1 MLSIVTF
8 CVRLAFA
15 KCCTAFVCC
24 TNPSNRNRGASLAET
39 DCCGSASTNGFL
51 ESVSCGILRQNSWNF
66 LVEISRVEFL
76 HTNFFLQLLYIKQTY
91 VLKPFKGLIG
101 GGVSGQSTCFGRQ
114 WLNTEIPNLNFLI
127 ERFDLMAIF
136 WVK

>member
-1 MLSIVTF
+1 MFDWHLPNAAPRLFAVRTRRTGTAALHWQRRIVVVPRALMGF
-8 CVRLAFA
+8 QR
-15 KCCTAFVCC
+15 
-24 TNPSNRNRGASLAET
+24 ASA
-39 DCCGSASTNGFL
+39 
-51 ESVSCGILRQNSWNF
+51 
-66 LVEISRVEFL
+66 VEFCGRTHGTFSLRILVKVL